1 MSVRGLGM
9 ACCFGAALLAT
20 RLAGAQEELRNDGF
34 VDGQSAGFQSGF
46 VAGEAGASRFTA
58 SGPGTLVKV
67 QFLFGGGVD
76 GVKKDLNVHVWN
88 DTAMTDDPGI
98 ELYAGTYGIISADMA
113 LQEVDLTDKMVTV
126 PATFR
131 VGVEMLHDGL
141 PSIARD
147 NDDTIDPEANFVLVN
162 GMTWSKSSDLGVT
175 GDWIIRAFVD
185 TGAGGAGG
193 SGGSTG
199 GAGGAT
205 NTGGMSAGGSGGMTT
220 SGGGGAGGDTQSGDE
235 GCGCRAAGPTPS
247 GPAPFVLLGML
258 AVYVARRR
266 RGEAQ
271 TIS

>member
-1 MSVRGLGM
+1 MSVRGLVV

-20 RLAGAQEELRNDGF
+20 PLAGAQEELRNDGF

-67 QFLFGGGVD
+67 QFLFGGGMD

-98 ELYAGTYGIISADMA
+98 ELYAGTYGSIAADMA

-147 NDDTIDPEANFVLVN
+147 NDDTINPDANFVLVN
-162 GMTWSKSSDLGVT
+162 GTTWKKSSDLGVT

-185 TGAGGAGG
+185 TGAGG
-193 SGGSTG
+193 TG
-199 GAGGAT
+199 GAGGSAGGAGGTGGST
-205 NTGGMSAGGSGGMTT
+205 NTGGTSAGGAGGMTS

-235 GCGCRAAGPTPS
+235 GCGCRAAGTSPS
-247 GPAPFVLLGML
+247 GAVAPLALFGML

-266 RGEAQ
+266 RAR
-271 TIS
+271 S